1 MFNSELEKY
10 LEKQTSDES
19 KILRSLD
26 RETNLK
32 TTLPRML
39 SGKVQGKFLEFIST
53 MINPE
58 RILEVG
64 TFTGYSAIC
73 LAKGLK
79 SDGVLFTIESNN
91 ELEDIIRKYIDLSG
105 MDHQINLI
113 IGDALIE
120 IPKLNYKFDLAFIDA
135 NKEQYIDYYSLVKE
149 KLRPGGYIIVD
160 NVLWSG
166 KVFNNKNPDKETLAI
181 QSFNNHIIHDKDV
194 EQVMIPLRDGLLLIR
209 KMV

>member
-1 MFNSELEKY
+1 

-79 SDGVLFTIESNN
+79 SDGVLFTIES
-91 ELEDIIRKYIDLSG
+91 K
-105 MDHQINLI
+105 
-113 IGDALIE
+113 
-120 IPKLNYKFDLAFIDA
+120 
-135 NKEQYIDYYSLVKE
+135 
-149 KLRPGGYIIVD
+149 
-160 NVLWSG
+160 
-166 KVFNNKNPDKETLAI
+166 
-181 QSFNNHIIHDKDV
+181 
-194 EQVMIPLRDGLLLIR
+194 
-209 KMV
+209 